1 MRVAVTLEQCWHR
14 VPGGTA
20 TSILGLLGALEGTDD
35 LEIVGVAA
43 RHDSP
48 PPEPFGP
55 PASVPVRQLPLPRL
69 ALYEGWHAPL
79 FQGPKVQR
87 ATGPV
92 DVVHGTA
99 VAVPPTGGTPLV
111 MTIHDLAFLA
121 EPGAFTRH
129 GRRFF
134 KRGTALA
141 RRLSSVV
148 VVPSEA
154 TAQECRDAG
163 FEPSRVRVVPWG
175 HDAVPAAAA
184 DIEAARVKYQL
195 PDRFVLF
202 VGTLE
207 PRKNLGRLVMAWKRV
222 AADAGVP
229 LVLAGPEGWG
239 DAGVSGEG
247 IRPIGFV
254 PAADRDALFAAASV
268 VAYPSL
274 REGFGL
280 PVLEAMAQGGAVLT
294 SAGTATEEVAGDA
307 AVLVDPLDGAA
318 IAAGLEHLLT
328 SDTTALR
335 AAARARAAEFTW
347 ARCAAGYLAA
357 YRDAVAEA
365 AR

>member
-1 MRVAVTLEQCWHR
+1 LRVAVTVEQCWHR

-20 TSILGLLGALEGTDD
+20 TSILGLLRALDGNAVE
-35 LEIVGVAA
+35 LVGVAA
-43 RHDSP
+43 RHGEP
-48 PPEPFGP
+48 PVP
-55 PASVPVRQLPLPRL
+55 PAAPFVPPVDVRHLPLPRL
-69 ALYEGWHAPL
+69 ALYELWHGPL
-79 FQGPKVQR
+79 LRWPKVQR

-92 DVVHGTA
+92 DLVHGTA
-99 VAVPPTGGTPLV
+99 VAVPPTGGAPLV

-134 KRGTALA
+134 KRGTNLA
-141 RRLSSVV
+141 MRKARLV

-163 FEPSRVRVVPWG
+163 FDPDRVRVVPWG
-175 HDAVPAAAA
+175 HDAVAASPADVDAVR
-184 DIEAARVKYQL
+184 ARYDL

-207 PRKNLGRLVMAWKRV
+207 PRKNLGRLVMAWQR
-222 AADAGVP
+222 AAGPDVP

-254 PAADRDALFAAASV
+254 SSAERDALYAAASV

-280 PVLEAMAQGGAVLT
+280 PVLEAMAQGGVVLT

-307 AVLVDPLDGAA
+307 ATLVDPLDSDA
-318 IAAGLEHLLT
+318 IAAALDRLLT
-328 SDTTALR
+328 GDSTAIR
-335 AAARARAAEFTW
+335 ARAKARAAEYPW
-347 ARCAAGYLAA
+347 SRCAAGYLAA
-357 YRDAVAEA
+357 YEEAVAS
-365 AR
+365 